1 MRHFQDLKMFG
12 WEEDKYKFSKMESG
26 MVLALKGEGGNC
38 VHLDNEIK
46 TCVKLKKFHSSTV

>member
-26 MVLALKGEGGNC
+26 MVLALKGGGGGE
-38 VHLDNEIK
+38 LRTLGQRD
-46 TCVKLKKFHSSTV
+46 